1 MPVESV
7 EHPAMRSASLALG
20 VLILGAALAI
30 GQELPPSTDVT
41 PPQPI
46 KIVKAVYTPQGRA
59 ARIEGVVVLEAI
71 VLPDGSVGDDVK
83 VTRSLDT
90 KYGLDE
96 QAVKATKQWTFK
108 PATRDGKPVAC
119 PVAIEQSFYLNSKK

>member
-1 MPVESV
+1 
-7 EHPAMRSASLALG
+7 MRSSWMRLRLERSTFQLCALNRRKTS
-20 VLILGAALAI
+20 A
-30 GQELPPSTDVT
+30 VT

-71 VLPDGSVGDDVK
+71 VLPDGTVGDDVK

-96 QAVKATKQWTFK
+96 QAVKATKQWKFK

-119 PVAIEQSFYLNSKK
+119 PVAIEQDFHLNSTK